1 MCSQQND
8 RNESYTQ
15 KSESGDGWN
24 KKVKAAGG
32 WQNQRSGDW
41 TWEGEL
47 RDMNSA
53 AGLVLWTMVELG
65 VDADRSEDW
74 AAGEE

>member
-1 MCSQQND
+1 MCSQQSNS
-8 RNESYTQ
+8 NESYTQ

-32 WQNQRSGDW
+32 CQNQSNGDW

-47 RDMNSA
+47 RDVNSA
-53 AGLVLWTMVELG
+53 GRSVLWTMEELG
-65 VDADRSEDW
+65 VDADRSENW